1 MRLIGAWSHAIID
14 YLMVIL
20 LIIGPSVAGFAGRQA
35 TLAYVLAATL
45 LILALLTRFPL
56 GVLKVVRFPLH
67 GAVELLLAIMIFI
80 LPWLANFAR
89 GVHSRNF
96 FLFVGFLML
105 VIWFMT
111 DFRGLRTSS
120 PTNQAQ

>member
-1 MRLIGAWSHAIID
+1 MRLIGAWSHSIID

-20 LIIGPSVAGFAGRQA
+20 MVIGPSVWGFAGRQA

-45 LILALLTRFPL
+45 FILTLLTRHPL
-56 GVLKVVRFPLH
+56 GVMKIVRFPLH
-67 GAVELLLAIMIFI
+67 GAVELLLVLLLLI

-96 FLFVGFLML
+96 YVGIGVLML
-105 VIWFMT
+105 AVWFMT
-111 DFRGLRTSS
+111 DFRGLRG
-120 PTNQAQ
+120 NRAQ